1 MTNFH
6 SKFSLKYEKAN
17 QFALFLLLLFPVL
30 PIRINSLLIG
40 FVLAFSLLGLFFK
53 SNFKQKFDYRSML
66 LASSYFIIAISLL
79 YTKEIGIGLY
89 SLEKRAVLVLFPI
102 IFLLK
107 KKPISSNIRELFEKI
122 FVLIVLLF
130 FLYVNG
136 IIIIDFI
143 AALNKGILQGTWVEV
158 IRSQDFQYIYRTYF
172 AKVSNIHPTFASI
185 YMLFAVGIIVLNLLS
200 AEYKEKRVWRIVLIF
215 TIGILFLFSL
225 LLAAK
230 GPLLAFF
237 ISILFVLFLRLKRAQ
252 FVLTT
257 IGLVLIFTISIFA
270 VPNLKNRVKEV
281 LHPNQTE
288 VISSVSIRKIIHTC
302 SWELIKEN
310 WVFGVGVGDID
321 EALIACYE
329 KYDEEKFTSTFFNTH
344 NEYFNLFLSAGVLGL
359 LSILIT
365 LLYPFIESIKLK
377 DYNFLFFIVFIMIC
391 FLFENLLSRQKVVL
405 FFAFFYLL
413 YFYHQIDNSK
423 CQQDIQSI

>member
-53 SNFKQKFDYRSML
+53 ANFKQKFDYRSML

-79 YTKEIGIGLY
+79 YTKEIGIGIT

-107 KKPISSNIRELFEKI
+107 KNSISSNIRELFEKT

-130 FLYVNG
+130 LIYANIKTFIDIKAAIDKMVEQWTWTQAFQDERFYYV
-136 IIIIDFI
+136 
-143 AALNKGILQGTWVEV
+143 
-158 IRSQDFQYIYRTYF
+158 YRTIF
-172 AKVSNIHPTFASI
+172 TKVSNIHPTYASI
-185 YMLFAVGIIVLNLLS
+185 YALFSIGILVNNLLS
-200 AEYKEKRVWRIVLIF
+200 GNYEGKRVWKIVILF
-215 TIGILFLFSL
+215 TIVILFLFSL

-237 ISILFVLFLRLKRAQ
+237 ISILFVLFLRLKRTH

-257 IGLVLIFTISIFA
+257 IGLVLIFIISTFT

-281 LHPNQTE
+281 IHPNQTE
-288 VISSVSIRKIIHTC
+288 GISSVSIRKIIHTC

-310 WVFGVGVGDID
+310 WVFGYGVGDID
-321 EALIACYE
+321 EALSTCYE
-329 KYDEEKFTSTFFNTH
+329 KYDEEKFASRFFNTH
-344 NEYFNLFLSAGVLGL
+344 NEYFNLFLSAGILGL
-359 LSILIT
+359 LSIVIT

-391 FLFENLLSRQKVVL
+391 FLFENILSRQKGVL